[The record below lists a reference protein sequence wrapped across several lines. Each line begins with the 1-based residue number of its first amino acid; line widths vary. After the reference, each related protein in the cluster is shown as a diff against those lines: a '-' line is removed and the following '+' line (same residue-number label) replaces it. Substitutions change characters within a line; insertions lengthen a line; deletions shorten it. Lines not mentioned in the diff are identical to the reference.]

1 MKLILV
7 VKTRSCAPWGSDNLV
22 EVSKAV
28 IGAAQVKGHFRS
40 QLNQEKKK
48 EGKESAFLKETFM
61 DAFRF
66 QVLKLSYLAIE
77 HCWGQNGW

>member
-40 QLNQEKKK
+40 QLNQEREKKK

-61 DAFRF
+61 DAF
-66 QVLKLSYLAIE
+66 
-77 HCWGQNGW
+77 